1 MNDVFMAHVESLP
14 GLLDQL
20 LTMTPVGAYPP
31 PKSMPT
37 HGVYLF
43 SEAEVHLYVG
53 RSNRLR
59 KRMCDHARASSPGT
73 KSAFAFQLARE
84 ATGKITA
91 SYKVEGSRKELM
103 KDQLFVAEFVKA
115 KQRVAQMDLR
125 YVEIIDPVRQTLF
138 EVYAA
143 MTLKTPYNSFDNH

>member
-20 LTMTPVGAYPP
+20 LTMTPVVAYPP

-43 SEAEVHLYVG
+43 SEAVVHLYVG

-59 KRMCDHARASSPGT
+59 KRMCDHARASSPAA
-73 KSAFAFQLARE
+73 KSAFAFQLARR
-84 ATGKITA
+84 ATGKTVA
-91 SYKVEGSRKELM
+91 SYKPEGSRKDLM
-103 KDQLFVAEFVKA
+103 QDPAFIAEFVRG
-115 KQRVAQMDLR
+115 KQRIAQMDLR
-125 YVEIIDPVRQTLF
+125 YVEITDPVRQTLF